1 MKDTIKIA
9 LLAII
14 AGTLIIQTIGQRSGT
29 DRFIAVDGQQFDNG
43 RTGGGIAAIGQ
54 RVE

>member
-14 AGTLIIQTIGQRSGT
+14 AGTLIIQTIGQRLSL
-29 DRFIAVDGQQFDNG
+29 IH
-43 RTGGGIAAIGQ
+43 I
-54 RVE
+54 